1 VVKISEIDSDD
12 SEELQPWK
20 QSMGKEEGKKSVEKE
35 ANSNRN
41 IELEERTHS
50 DMNLFK
56 NNA

>member
-1 VVKISEIDSDD
+1 
-12 SEELQPWK
+12 
-20 QSMGKEEGKKSVEKE
+20 MGKEEGKKSVEKE